1 MAENRDAGARAARD
15 WGAYRSEFPTLQRK
29 VYLNTCSLGALSR
42 RSHRAVNEF
51 LALWEEWDASA
62 WYEIW
67 LGKLGELRESFAR
80 LIGARPHEVALLPHV
95 SAALSAIASSL
106 DYKERPKVVLTALD
120 FPTVGHQWWVKRP
133 LGVEVEILPS
143 PDGVRVPLEAYERA
157 VDKCTA
163 LVATSRVFFT
173 SGYIQNLGAIAEIAH
188 ARGAYVLVDDYQGTG
203 QIPIDV
209 KDLNIDMLVTGGL
222 KWLLGG
228 PGIAFLYVR
237 EGLIEELE
245 PTITGWFAARN
256 QFDFRVD
263 EFAYH
268 EDARR
273 FESGTPALAAV
284 YAAAAGLEIVH
295 EIGPPALR
303 ERTSFLTEHLIEGA
317 RRRGLALRVADRPE
331 EWAGIVMLPM
341 ADPASAVRKLAERDI
356 IVDYRPGA
364 LRVSPYFYNTPE
376 ENELVL
382 DAVQELLRSSHGS
395 RGEC

>member
-1 MAENRDAGARAARD
+1 MTAKTTEGAPPPRTPWETYRA
-15 WGAYRSEFPTLQRK
+15 EFPILRRK
-29 VYLNTCSLGALSR
+29 IYLNTCSLGALSR
-42 RSHRAVNEF
+42 RSHQAVNEF
-51 LALWEEWDASA
+51 LALWNDRGASA
-62 WYEIW
+62 WYDRW
-67 LGKLGELRESFAR
+67 LPQLTELRGSVAR
-80 LIGARPHEVALLPHV
+80 VLGARAHEIALLPHV

-106 DYKERPKVVLTALD
+106 DYRERPKVVLTALD
-120 FPTVGHQWWVKRP
+120 FPTVGHQWLVKRS

-143 PDGVRVPLEAYERA
+143 PDGVRVPLEEFERA
-157 VDKCTA
+157 VDERTA

-173 SGYIQNLGAIAEIAH
+173 SGYIQNIGAIAEIAH

-203 QIPIDV
+203 QVPIDV
-209 KDLNIDMLVTGGL
+209 KALNVDMLVTGGL

-237 EGLIEELE
+237 EDLIGKLE

-263 EFAYH
+263 EFVYH

-273 FESGTPALAAV
+273 FEAGTPALAAV

-317 RRRGLALRVADRPE
+317 RRRGLALRVADRAE
-331 EWAGIVMLPM
+331 ERAGIVMLPM
-341 ADPASAVRKLAERDI
+341 ADPASVVRRLAERDI
-356 IVDYRPGA
+356 IVDARPGA
-364 LRVSPYFYNTPE
+364 LRLSPYFYNTPE
-376 ENELVL
+376 EIEAAL
-382 DAVQELLRSSHGS
+382 DAVCEIISPRSGT
-395 RGEC
+395 R

>member
-1 MAENRDAGARAARD
+1 MPTGSDKNVGAD
-15 WGAYRSEFPTLQRK
+15 LEAYREEFPTLAK
-29 VYLNTCSLGALSR
+29 KIYLNTCSLGALSR

-51 LALWEEWDASA
+51 LALWEEWGASA

-67 LGKLGELRESFAR
+67 LGKLDELRESFAR
-80 LIGARPHEVALLPHV
+80 LIGAQAHEIAILPHV

-106 DYKERPKVVLTALD
+106 DYKKRPKVVLTALD
-120 FPTVGHQWWVKRP
+120 FPTVGHQWWVKRS

-157 VDKCTA
+157 VDGRTA

-173 SGYIQNLGAIAEIAH
+173 SGYIQDIGAITEIAH

-203 QIPIDV
+203 QVPIDV
-209 KDLNIDMLVTGGL
+209 KALNVDMLVTGGL

-237 EGLIEELE
+237 EDLIEKLE
-245 PTITGWFAARN
+245 PTVTGWFAARD

-263 EFAYH
+263 EFLYR

-317 RRRGLALRVADRPE
+317 RRRGLTLRVADRAE
-331 EWAGIVMLPM
+331 ERAGIVMLPM
-341 ADPASAVRKLAERDI
+341 DDPASVVRKLAERDI
-356 IVDYRPGA
+356 IVDSRPGA
-364 LRVSPYFYNTPE
+364 LRISPYFYNTPE
-376 ENELVL
+376 ENEIVL
-382 DAVQELLRSSHGS
+382 DAVCELTSSS
-395 RGEC
+395 R